1 MSAGSRPVGR
11 AQGPGALRVA
21 RAPSGGNDG
30 WTPARSVA
38 GGRNPWSILA
48 VISIATFMTTLDSSI
63 ANVALDHIAGS
74 TGSSYDEATWVLT
87 TFLVAQA
94 AITPI
99 SGWLADVV
107 GRKRYYMFSVA
118 LFTFASFLCGI
129 SQDLTFLIL
138 ARILQG
144 IGGGGLAPVE
154 QSMLVDTFPPKQ
166 RSLAFAG
173 YGIVVIAGPT
183 IGPTLGGWLTDNFS
197 WHWCFLI
204 NIPVGVLSLVLVHL
218 FVDEPPAIVKRREQL
233 TRNGLKFDF
242 PGFALAALFLG
253 GLEIML
259 DRGQRLDWFSSPVIQ
274 VSTAI
279 WVLALIAFI
288 PWELTRKDPVVQ
300 ISMFKRRNFAVSS
313 FMLLIVGLLIFGT
326 AEFIPQLLQQVIGY
340 TATDAGLA
348 LTAGGLIT
356 ILFMPLSGILSN
368 KVDGRLLVGFAFAAQ
383 AVAFFNY
390 GRLDTQLSFGSVAAA
405 RALQAFSLPFLF
417 VPISAIAYVGLKPEE
432 SNQASA
438 LMNVMRNLG
447 GSIGI
452 STVQTLTAQRAQF
465 HQARYVESL
474 NPLNPNYVN
483 GLNQMT
489 QALQGAGQP
498 AAFAPQQALGQLYG
512 KLGQQAQMLS
522 YIDAFRTLMWVTLAC
537 LPLLLLMQGPKKGG
551 GQAEGGGL

>member
-1 MSAGSRPVGR
+1 MSDASAGPDG
-11 AQGPGALRVA
+11 
-21 RAPSGGNDG
+21 G

-38 GGRNPWSILA
+38 GGRSPWAILG

-63 ANVALDHIAGS
+63 ANVALNHIAGS

-99 SGWLADVV
+99 SGWLADVI

-118 LFTFASFLCGI
+118 LFTIASFLCGI

-154 QSMLVDTFPPKQ
+154 QSMLVDTFSPAK

-183 IGPTLGGWLTDNFS
+183 IGPVLGGWITDSYS

-204 NIPVGVLSLVLVHL
+204 NIPVGVLSLILVHL
-218 FVDEPPAIVKRREQL
+218 FVDEPPAIVEQRKQM
-233 TRNGLKFDF
+233 TKGGIKFDF
-242 PGFALAALFLG
+242 PGFALAAIFLG
-253 GLEIML
+253 GLEITL

-274 VSTAI
+274 ISAVLSA
-279 WVLALIAFI
+279 LALIAFI
-288 PWELTRKDPVVQ
+288 PWELTRKDPVVKLRLFAQ
-300 ISMFKRRNFAVSS
+300 RNFAVSAV
-313 FMLLIVGLLIFGT
+313 MLMVVGLLIFGT
-326 AEFIPQLLQQVIGY
+326 AQFIPQLLQQVIGY

-348 LTAGGLIT
+348 LTAGGAVT
-356 ILFMPLSGILSN
+356 ILFMPVSGILSS
-368 KVDGRLLVGFAFAAQ
+368 KVDPRLLIGFSFLMQ
-383 AVAFFNY
+383 AVAFANY
-390 GRLDTQLSFGSVAAA
+390 QQLDTQLSFGSVAAA
-405 RALQAFSLPFLF
+405 RAFQSFSLPFLF
-417 VPISAIAYVGLKPEE
+417 VPITAVAYVGLKPNE

-452 STVQTLTAQRAQF
+452 SMVQTLTEQRQQF
-465 HQARYVESL
+465 HQARYVETL
-474 NPLNPNYVN
+474 NPLNPNYVQ

-489 QALQGAGQP
+489 QQLQGAGQP
-498 AAFAPQQALGQLYG
+498 QAFAGQQALGQIYS
-512 KLGQQAQMLS
+512 KLNQEAGMLS
-522 YIDAFRTLMWVTLAC
+522 YIDAFRLLMIITLCC
-537 LPLLLLMQGPKKGG
+537 LPLLLLMEGPKKGQG
-551 GQAEGGGL
+551 APAGAAG

>member
-1 MSAGSRPVGR
+1 MAEAGAGS
-11 AQGPGALRVA
+11 
-21 RAPSGGNDG
+21 GGG

-38 GGRNPWSILA
+38 GGRNPWLILG

-63 ANVALDHIAGS
+63 ANVALNHIAGS

-99 SGWLADVV
+99 SGWLADVF

-129 SQDLTFLIL
+129 SQDLTTLVL

-154 QSMLVDTFPPKQ
+154 QSMLVDTFSPKQ

-204 NIPVGVLSLVLVHL
+204 NIPVGVLSLTLVHL
-218 FVDEPPAIVKRREQL
+218 FVDEPQAVIDRRKEL
-233 TRNGLKFDF
+233 TKDGLKFDF
-242 PGFALAALFLG
+242 PGFALVALFLG
-253 GLEIML
+253 ALEITL

-274 VSTAI
+274 VTSVI
-279 WVLALIAFI
+279 SVLALAAFI
-288 PWELTRKDPVVQ
+288 PWELSRKDPVVKLR
-300 ISMFKRRNFAVSS
+300 MFGQRNFATAAV
-313 FMLLIVGLLIFGT
+313 MLLVVGMLIFGT
-326 AEFIPQLLQQVIGY
+326 AQFIPQLLQQVIGY

-348 LTAGGLIT
+348 LTAGGAIT
-356 ILFMPLSGILSN
+356 VLFMPIAGVLSS
-368 KVDGRLLVGFAFAAQ
+368 KVDARYLVGFSFLMQSLAFWN
-383 AVAFFNY
+383 FTF
-390 GRLDTQLSFGSVAAA
+390 LDTQLSFGSVAAA
-405 RALQAFSLPFLF
+405 RAFQAFSLPFLF
-417 VPISAIAYVGLKPEE
+417 VPITSIAYVGLRPDQ

-452 STVQTLTAQRAQF
+452 STVQTLTQQRQQF
-465 HQARYVESL
+465 HQARYAESL
-474 NPLNPNYVN
+474 SPLNPSYVQHVS
-483 GLNQMT
+483 QMAQQL
-489 QALQGAGQP
+489 QAAGQP
-498 AAFAPQQALGQLYG
+498 AAFVNQQAINQVYSSLN
-512 KLGQQAQMLS
+512 QQAAMLS
-522 YIDAFRTLMWVTLAC
+522 YIDAFKLLMVVTLCC
-537 LPLLLLMQGPKKGG
+537 LPLLLLMQAPQKGG
-551 GQAEGGGL
+551 GEGGGL

>member
-1 MSAGSRPVGR
+1 VADAAG
-11 AQGPGALRVA
+11 
-21 RAPSGGNDG
+21 GGGG

-38 GGRNPWSILA
+38 GGRNPWAILG
-48 VISIATFMTTLDSSI
+48 VISIATFMTTLDTSI

-107 GRKRYYMFSVA
+107 GRKRYYMFSVF
-118 LFTFASFLCGI
+118 LFTFASLLCGL
-129 SQDLTFLIL
+129 SQDLTTLVL

-154 QSMLVDTFPPKQ
+154 QSMLVDTFPPAK

-173 YGIVVIAGPT
+173 YGVVVIAGPT
-183 IGPTLGGWLTDNFS
+183 IGPTLGGWLTDNYS

-204 NIPVGVLSLVLVHL
+204 NLPFGVLSLFLVHL
-218 FVDEPPAIVKRREQL
+218 FVDEPAAIVQQRKEL
-233 TRNGLKFDF
+233 TKNGVKFDF

-253 GLEIML
+253 ALEITL

-274 VSTAI
+274 VTAT
-279 WVLALIAFI
+279 VSALSLLAFI
-288 PWELTRKDPVVQ
+288 PWELSRKDPVVK
-300 ISMFKRRNFAVSS
+300 IRMFGRRNFATASL
-313 FMLLIVGLLIFGT
+313 MLMVVGLLIFGT
-326 AEFIPQLLQQVIGY
+326 AQFIPQMLQQIIGY

-348 LTAGGLIT
+348 LTAGGLAT
-356 ILFMPLSGILSN
+356 IVFMPVSGVLSS
-368 KVDGRLLVGFAFAAQ
+368 KVDPRLLVGFSFLMQAIAFA
-383 AVAFFNY
+383 NY
-390 GRLDTQLSFGSVAAA
+390 QQLSTDLSFGSVAAA
-405 RALQAFSLPFLF
+405 RAFQAFSLPFLF
-417 VPISAIAYVGLKPEE
+417 VPITAVAYVGLKPEE

-452 STVQTLTAQRAQF
+452 SMVQTLTEQRQQF

-474 NPLNPNYVN
+474 SPLNPNFTQ
-483 GLNQMT
+483 GLNQMAGALQNNGQPSAYAQS
-489 QALQGAGQP
+489 QALQQVY
-498 AAFAPQQALGQLYG
+498 QSV
-512 KLGQQAQMLS
+512 GQQAGMLS
-522 YIDAFRTLMWVTLAC
+522 YIDAFRLLMWITLAC
-537 LPLLLLMQGPKKGG
+537 LPLLLLMQKPSGG
-551 GQAEGGGL
+551 APAGSAG

>member
-1 MSAGSRPVGR
+1 MAEAGSGD
-11 AQGPGALRVA
+11 G
-21 RAPSGGNDG
+21 SG

-38 GGRNPWSILA
+38 GGHNPWAILG

-63 ANVALDHIAGS
+63 ANVALNHIAGS

-99 SGWLADVV
+99 SGWLADVF
-107 GRKRYYMFSVA
+107 GRKRYYMFSVF

-129 SQDLTFLIL
+129 SQDLTTLVL

-154 QSMLVDTFPPKQ
+154 QSMLVDTFSPKQ

-183 IGPTLGGWLTDNFS
+183 IGPTLGGWLTDNYS

-218 FVDEPPAIVKRREQL
+218 FVDEPRAVVAQRKEM
-233 TRNGLKFDF
+233 TKNGIKFDF

-253 GLEIML
+253 ALEITL
-259 DRGQRLDWFSSPVIQ
+259 DRGQRLAWFSSPVIQ
-274 VSTAI
+274 AATVVC
-279 WVLALIAFI
+279 VLSLLAFI
-288 PWELTRKDPVVQ
+288 PWELSRKDPVVK
-300 ISMFKRRNFAVSS
+300 IRMFAQRNFAVASV
-313 FMLLIVGLLIFGT
+313 MLLVVGLLIFGT
-326 AEFIPQLLQQVIGY
+326 AQFIPQLLQQVIGY

-348 LTAGGLIT
+348 LTAGGAAT
-356 ILFMPLSGILSN
+356 ILFMPVAGVLSSKI
-368 KVDGRLLVGFAFAAQ
+368 DARLMVGFALVMQ
-383 AVAFFNY
+383 SVAFWNY
-390 GRLDTQLSFGSVAAA
+390 THLDTQLSFGSVAAA
-405 RALQAFSLPFLF
+405 RAFQAFSLPFLF
-417 VPISAIAYVGLKPEE
+417 VPITAIAYVGLKPNE

-452 STVQTLTAQRAQF
+452 SMVQTLTQQRQQF

-474 NPLNPNYVN
+474 DPLNPNYVQ
-483 GLNQMT
+483 GLSQMS
-489 QALQGAGQP
+489 QQLQGAGQP
-498 AAFAPQQALGQLYG
+498 AAFANQQALGQLYNQ
-512 KLGQQAQMLS
+512 LNQQAGMLS
-522 YIDAFRTLMWVTLAC
+522 YIDAFRVLMFITLCC
-537 LPLLLLMQGPKKGG
+537 LPLLLLMQKSSGG
-551 GQAEGGGL
+551 DAQGGAA

>member
-1 MSAGSRPVGR
+1 MAKAAAS
-11 AQGPGALRVA
+11 
-21 RAPSGGNDG
+21 SGG

-38 GGRNPWSILA
+38 GGRNPWLILG

-94 AITPI
+94 VVTPI
-99 SGWLADVV
+99 SGWLADVF
-107 GRKRYYMFSVA
+107 GRKRYYMFSVF
-118 LFTFASFLCGI
+118 LFTFSSFLCGI

-154 QSMLVDTFPPKQ
+154 QSMLVDTFSPRQ

-183 IGPTLGGWLTDNFS
+183 IGPTLGGWLTDNFD

-204 NIPVGVLSLVLVHL
+204 NIPVGMLSLVLVHL
-218 FVDEPPAIVKRREQL
+218 FVDEPPAVVARRKEL
-233 TRNGLKFDF
+233 TKDGFKFDF

-253 GLEIML
+253 ALEITL

-274 VSTAI
+274 IASTVS
-279 WVLALIAFI
+279 ALSLLAFI
-288 PWELTRKDPVVQ
+288 PWELSRKDPVVK
-300 ISMFKRRNFAVSS
+300 IRMFARRNFAVSS
-313 FMLLIVGLLIFGT
+313 LLLLVVGFLIFGT
-326 AEFIPQLLQQVIGY
+326 AQFIPQLLQQVIGY

-348 LTAGGLIT
+348 LTAGGLAT
-356 ILFMPLSGILSN
+356 IIFMPISGLLSSKI
-368 KVDGRLLVGFAFAAQ
+368 DPRLLVGFSFCAQ
-383 AVAFFNY
+383 GVAFWNFSH
-390 GRLDTQLSFGSVAAA
+390 LDTSLSFGSVAIA
-405 RALQAFSLPFLF
+405 RAFQAFSLPFLF
-417 VPISAIAYVGLKPEE
+417 VPITAVAYVGLRPDE

-452 STVQTLTAQRAQF
+452 SMVQTLTQQRQQF

-474 NPLNPNYVN
+474 NPLNPNYVH
-483 GLNQMT
+483 GLNQMS
-489 QALQGAGQP
+489 QALQNAGQSSV
-498 AAFAPQQALGQLYG
+498 AAPQQALQQLYSS
-512 KLGQQAQMLS
+512 LGQQAGMLS
-522 YIDAFRTLMWVTLAC
+522 YIDAFRLLMVLTFCC
-537 LPLLLLMQGPKKGG
+537 LPLILLMQKPGSGDSGG
-551 GQAEGGGL
+551 GGAV

>member
-1 MSAGSRPVGR
+1 
-11 AQGPGALRVA
+11 VA
-21 RAPSGGNDG
+21 RGPSGGGG

-38 GGRNPWSILA
+38 GGRNPWAILG

-94 AITPI
+94 AVTPI
-99 SGWLADVV
+99 SGWLADVI
-107 GRKRYYMFSVA
+107 GRKRYYMFSVF

-129 SQDLTFLIL
+129 SQDLTFLIF

-154 QSMLVDTFPPKQ
+154 QSMLVDTFSPKQ

-173 YGIVVIAGPT
+173 YGIVVVAGPT
-183 IGPTLGGWLTDNFS
+183 IGPTLGGWLTDNYN

-204 NIPVGVLSLVLVHL
+204 NLPVGALSLMLVNL
-218 FVDEPPAIVKRREQL
+218 FVDEPPAIKQRREEL

-274 VSTAI
+274 VSTAV
-279 WVLALIAFI
+279 WVVALLAFI
-288 PWELTRKDPVVQ
+288 PWELSRKDPVVQ
-300 ISMFKRRNFAVSS
+300 IGMFKRRNFAVSS
-313 FMLLIVGLLIFGT
+313 LLLLTVGLLIFGT
-326 AEFIPQLLQQVIGY
+326 AEFIPQMLQQVVGY

-348 LTAGGLIT
+348 LTAGGIVI
-356 ILFMPLSGILSN
+356 ILFMPLGGILSN
-368 KVDGRLLVGFAFAAQ
+368 KVDARLLIGFAFIMQALGFANYAQ
-383 AVAFFNY
+383 
-390 GRLDTQLSFGSVAAA
+390 LDTQLSFSSVAWA
-405 RALQAFSLPFLF
+405 RAFQAFSLPFLF
-417 VPISAIAYVGLKPEE
+417 VPISSIAYVGLRPEQ

-474 NPLNPNYVN
+474 NPLNPSYVN
-483 GLNQMT
+483 GLGQMSR
-489 QALQGAGQP
+489 ALQGAGQP
-498 AAFAPQQALGQLYG
+498 SAYAPQQALGQLYG
-512 KLGQQAQMLS
+512 QLGQQAQMLS
-522 YIDAFRTLMWVTLAC
+522 YIDAFKALMWVTLAC
-537 LPLLLLMQGPKKGG
+537 LPLLLLMQGPKKDGS
-551 GQAEGGGL
+551 QAEGGGL

>member
-1 MSAGSRPVGR
+1 MAEAG
-11 AQGPGALRVA
+11 A
-21 RAPSGGNDG
+21 GGGGG

-38 GGRNPWSILA
+38 GGLNPWLILG

-63 ANVALDHIAGS
+63 ANVALNHIAGS

-99 SGWLADVV
+99 SGWLADVF

-129 SQDLTFLIL
+129 SQDLTTLVL

-154 QSMLVDTFPPKQ
+154 QSMLVDTFDPKQ
-166 RSLAFAG
+166 RALAFAG

-183 IGPTLGGWLTDNFS
+183 IGPVLGGWITDNYS

-218 FVDEPPAIVKRREQL
+218 FVDEPAAIVQQRHEMTK
-233 TRNGLKFDF
+233 GGIKFDF
-242 PGFALAALFLG
+242 PGFALSALFLG
-253 GLEIML
+253 ALEITL

-274 VSTAI
+274 VTTVIA
-279 WVLALIAFI
+279 VLSFTAFI
-288 PWELTRKDPVVQ
+288 PWELSRKDPVVK
-300 ISMFKRRNFAVSS
+300 IRMFGQRNFAVAAL
-313 FMLLIVGLLIFGT
+313 MLMVIGVLIFGT
-326 AEFIPQLLQQVIGY
+326 AQFIPQLLQQVIGY

-348 LTAGGLIT
+348 LTAGGAVT
-356 ILFMPLSGILSN
+356 ILFMPVAGILSS
-368 KVDGRLLVGFAFAAQ
+368 KVDARYLVGFSFLMQTIAFWN
-383 AVAFFNY
+383 FSH
-390 GRLDTQLSFGSVAAA
+390 LDTQLSFGSVAAA
-405 RALQAFSLPFLF
+405 RAFQAFSLPFLF
-417 VPISAIAYVGLKPEE
+417 VPITSIAYVGLRPDE

-452 STVQTLTAQRAQF
+452 SMIQTLTQQRQQF
-465 HQARYVESL
+465 HQARYVEAL
-474 NPLNPNYVN
+474 NPLNPNYVQ
-483 GLNQMT
+483 GLGQMS
-489 QALQGAGQP
+489 QQLQGNGQP
-498 AAFAPQQALGQLYG
+498 AAFANQQALGQLYNQ
-512 KLGQQAQMLS
+512 LNQQAGMMS
-522 YIDAFRTLMWVTLAC
+522 YNDAFRTLMFVTLCC
-537 LPLLLLMQGPKKGG
+537 LPLLLLMKGPQGG
-551 GQAEGGGL
+551 ASEGGGL

>member
-1 MSAGSRPVGR
+1 VSEAGP
-11 AQGPGALRVA
+11 AGAE
-21 RAPSGGNDG
+21 GG

-38 GGRNPWSILA
+38 GGRNPWAILG

-129 SQDLTFLIL
+129 SQDLTTLVL

-154 QSMLVDTFPPKQ
+154 QSMLVDTFPPSK
-166 RSLAFAG
+166 RALAFAG

-183 IGPTLGGWLTDNFS
+183 VGPTLGGWLTDNYS
-197 WHWCFLI
+197 WHWVFLI
-204 NIPVGVLSLVLVHL
+204 NIPVGFLSLLLVHL
-218 FVDEPPAIVKRREQL
+218 FVDEPKAVQDRRKQL
-233 TRNGLKFDF
+233 TKNGLKFDF

-253 GLEIML
+253 ALEITL

-274 VSTAI
+274 ATTIISVVS
-279 WVLALIAFI
+279 
-288 PWELTRKDPVVQ
+288 VVK
-300 ISMFKRRNFAVSS
+300 IRMFGRRNFAVSA
-313 FMLLIVGLLIFGT
+313 MLLMVVGLLIFGT
-326 AEFIPQLLQQVIGY
+326 AEFVPQLLQQVLGY
-340 TATDAGLA
+340 TATNAGLA
-348 LTAGGLIT
+348 LTAGGAVT
-356 ILFMPLSGILSN
+356 ILFMPVSGLLSS
-368 KVDGRLLVGFAFAAQ
+368 KVDPRLLIGFSFLMQGLAFA
-383 AVAFFNY
+383 NY
-390 GRLDTQLSFGSVAAA
+390 GGLDTQLSFGSIAAA
-405 RALQAFSLPFLF
+405 RAFQSFSLPFLF
-417 VPISAIAYVGLKPEE
+417 VPITAVAYVGLKPEE

-452 STVQTLTAQRAQF
+452 SMVQTLTQQRLQF
-465 HQARYVESL
+465 HQARYVETL
-474 NPLNPNYVN
+474 NPLNPSY
-483 GLNQMT
+483 T
-489 QALQGAGQP
+489 QHVDQITQQLQATGQP
-498 AAFAPQQALGQLYG
+498 PTFASQQALGQVYSQLS
-512 KLGQQAQMLS
+512 QQAGMLS
-522 YIDAFRTLMWVTLAC
+522 YIDAFRLLMFITLGC
-537 LPLLLLMQGPKKGG
+537 LPLLLLMEGPRKGAKAPAG
-551 GQAEGGGL
+551 GAA

>member
-1 MSAGSRPVGR
+1 MAEAGAG
-11 AQGPGALRVA
+11 
-21 RAPSGGNDG
+21 DD

-38 GGRNPWSILA
+38 GGRDPWLILG

-63 ANVALDHIAGS
+63 ANVALNHIAGS

-99 SGWLADVV
+99 SGWLADVF

-129 SQDLTFLIL
+129 SQDLTTLVL

-154 QSMLVDTFPPKQ
+154 QSMLVDTFSPKQ

-183 IGPTLGGWLTDNFS
+183 IGPVLGGWITDNFS
-197 WHWCFLI
+197 WHWVFLI

-218 FVDEPPAIVKRREQL
+218 FVDEPPAIIAQRKEM
-233 TRNGLKFDF
+233 TKDGIKFDF

-253 GLEIML
+253 ALEITL

-274 VSTAI
+274 VATLVC
-279 WVLALIAFI
+279 VLSLIAFI
-288 PWELTRKDPVVQ
+288 PWELSRKDPVVK
-300 ISMFKRRNFAVSS
+300 IRMFSQRNFAVASV
-313 FMLLIVGLLIFGT
+313 MLMVVGLLIFGT
-326 AEFIPQLLQQVIGY
+326 SQFIPQLLQQVIGY

-348 LTAGGLIT
+348 MTAGGAVT
-356 ILFMPLSGILSN
+356 ILFMPVAGVLSS
-368 KVDGRLLVGFAFAAQ
+368 KVDARLMVGFAFLMQ
-383 AVAFFNY
+383 GIAFWNY
-390 GRLDTQLSFGSVAAA
+390 THLDTQLSFGSVAAA
-405 RALQAFSLPFLF
+405 RAFQAFSLPFLF
-417 VPISAIAYVGLKPEE
+417 VPITSIAYVGLKPNE

-452 STVQTLTAQRAQF
+452 SMIQTLTEQRQQF
-465 HQARYVESL
+465 HQARYVEAL
-474 NPLNPNYVN
+474 NPLNPSYVQ
-483 GLNQMT
+483 GLGQMSQQL
-489 QALQGAGQP
+489 QANGQP
-498 AAFAPQQALGQLYG
+498 AAFANQQALGQLYNQ
-512 KLGQQAQMLS
+512 LNQQVGMMS
-522 YIDAFRTLMWVTLAC
+522 YNDAFRMLMFITLCC
-537 LPLLLLMQGPKKGG
+537 LPLLLLMKAPQSGG
-551 GQAEGGGL
+551 ASEGGGL

>member
-1 MSAGSRPVGR
+1 
-11 AQGPGALRVA
+11 VA
-21 RAPSGGNDG
+21 DAAAASSGG

-38 GGRNPWSILA
+38 GGRNPWLILG

-94 AITPI
+94 VVTPI
-99 SGWLADVV
+99 SGWLADVF
-107 GRKRYYMFSVA
+107 GRKRYYMFSVF
-118 LFTFASFLCGI
+118 LFTFSSFLCGI

-154 QSMLVDTFPPKQ
+154 QSMLVDTFSPRQ

-183 IGPTLGGWLTDNFS
+183 IGPTLGGWLTDNFD

-204 NIPVGVLSLVLVHL
+204 NIPVGMLSLVLVHL
-218 FVDEPPAIVKRREQL
+218 FVDEPPAVIQRRKEL
-233 TRNGLKFDF
+233 TKDGFKFDF

-253 GLEIML
+253 ALEITL

-274 VSTAI
+274 VASTVS
-279 WVLALIAFI
+279 VLSLLAFI
-288 PWELTRKDPVVQ
+288 PWELTRKDPVVK
-300 ISMFKRRNFAVSS
+300 IRMFGRRNFAVSS
-313 FMLLIVGLLIFGT
+313 ILLLLVGFLIFGT
-326 AEFIPQLLQQVIGY
+326 AQFIPQLLQQVIGY

-348 LTAGGLIT
+348 LTAGGLAT
-356 ILFMPLSGILSN
+356 IIFMPISGLLSSKI
-368 KVDGRLLVGFAFAAQ
+368 DPRFLVGFSFCAQGIAFWN
-383 AVAFFNY
+383 FSH
-390 GRLDTQLSFGSVAAA
+390 LDTSLSFGSVAIA
-405 RALQAFSLPFLF
+405 RAFQAFSLPFLF
-417 VPISAIAYVGLKPEE
+417 VPITAVAYVGLRPDE

-452 STVQTLTAQRAQF
+452 SIVQTLTQQRQQF

-474 NPLNPNYVN
+474 NPLNPNYVH
-483 GLNQMT
+483 GLNQMS
-489 QALQGAGQP
+489 QALQNAGQSSV
-498 AAFAPQQALGQLYG
+498 AAPQQALQQLYSS
-512 KLGQQAQMLS
+512 LGQQAGMLS
-522 YIDAFRTLMWVTLAC
+522 YIDAFRLLMVLTFCC
-537 LPLLLLMQGPKKGG
+537 LPLILLMQKPGSGDSGG
-551 GQAEGGGL
+551 GGAV